1 METQAQSPPTP
12 ALHTRQGEGG
22 TRRREG
28 GLWGERM
35 GSPGAY
41 PEGVRWSP
49 ARLRWRGPRPSASGT
64 EERGA
69 SPLTPD
75 SRRACHTCTPLGQRP
90 GHTRGHTQNLGPPP
104 SLPYTHTPCWER
116 HTHPC
121 CRDPGICGTG
131 HMCTH
136 THTVP
141 SCMLVHTHTHTHSEN
156 LLSLPP
162 QKLESNFLSGS
173 RSQECPLFGCPTPG
187 ALGTCRRF
195 QELFPGVAEGL

>member
-1 METQAQSPPTP
+1 MPPALDRPYPGRPAAPYLGLAFPMTGEAADCGSETERKFLAARYEMETQAQSPPTP
-12 ALHTRQGEGG
+12 ALHTRQGEGGG

-90 GHTRGHTQNLGPPP
+90 GHTRGHTHRIWDLPPP
-104 SLPYTHTPCWER
+104 SP
-116 HTHPC
+116 
-121 CRDPGICGTG
+121 
-131 HMCTH
+131 TH
-136 THTVP
+136 THHAGSVTHTHAAETLGSVAQDT
-141 SCMLVHTHTHTHSEN
+141 CAHTHTQF
-156 LLSLPP
+156 LPA
-162 QKLESNFLSGS
+162 
-173 RSQECPLFGCPTPG
+173 C
-187 ALGTCRRF
+187 
-195 QELFPGVAEGL
+195 